1 MKILVLGGEGM
12 LGHQLLQYLQTR
24 HTVKVTL
31 KNPANSYT
39 HWNLFCSEN
48 SYYNIDIL
56 NTEAL
61 LDVLLDFRPEA
72 VINAV
77 GIVKQRDAAKE
88 SIPSIQIN
96 ALYPHRLSQ
105 LCQAVGARMIHMS
118 TDCVFSGKTGNYSEQ
133 DQPDAEDLYGLSKY
147 LGEVKDEHCFTIRSS
162 IIGLELIRKSSLI
175 EWFLSQKN
183 QVKGFR
189 KAIYT
194 GLTTLEMSRVIEKIL
209 TQHPNLFGV
218 WHIASKPI
226 NKYNLL
232 QIFKEKI
239 GKNITIIPED
249 EFICDRSLNDKRFAA
264 ATHYHAPDWNT
275 MLSELADQVN
285 QKNGVLASC

>member
-31 KNPANSYT
+31 KNPANCYQP
-39 HWNLFCSEN
+39 WNLFHPEN
-48 SYYNIDIL
+48 SYYNIDVL

-96 ALYPHRLSQ
+96 ALFPHRLAQ
-105 LCQAVGARMIHMS
+105 LCSAIDARMIHMS
-118 TDCVFSGKTGNYSEQ
+118 TDCVFSGGKGNYTQE
-133 DQPDAEDLYGLSKY
+133 DQVDAQDLYGLSKY
-147 LGEVKDEHCFTIRSS
+147 LGEVTAEHCFTIRSS
-162 IIGLELIRKSSLI
+162 IIGLELTRKSSLI
-175 EWFLSQKN
+175 EWFLAQKN
-183 QVKGFR
+183 TIKGFR

-194 GLTTLEMSRVIEKIL
+194 GLTTLEMSRVVEKIL
-209 TQHPNLFGV
+209 LQHHGLFGV
-218 WHIASKPI
+218 WHVASSPI
-226 NKYNLL
+226 NKYDLL
-232 QIFKEKI
+232 QLFKEKI
-239 GKNITIIPED
+239 AKNISIIPD
-249 EFICDRSLNDKRFAA
+249 DDFICDRSLNAEYFAK
-264 ATHYHAPDWNT
+264 ATHYYAPNWDS
-275 MLSELADQVN
+275 MLDELAKQVN
-285 QKNGVLASC
+285 QKNGVLTTC